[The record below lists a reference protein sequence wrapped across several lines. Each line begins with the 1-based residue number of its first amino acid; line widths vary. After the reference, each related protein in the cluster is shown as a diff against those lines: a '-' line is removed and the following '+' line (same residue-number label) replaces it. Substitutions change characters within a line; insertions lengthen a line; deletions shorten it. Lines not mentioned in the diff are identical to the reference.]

1 MASERLSSYYPWYV
15 VTDDSDIQ
23 PDKWQTPFFKFTVLT
38 FSLIT
43 VAVVSLYFA
52 GIISGEEAVE
62 EVVDEN
68 FPIVELDATKDVSC
82 ESYSII
88 VDNCTDISA
97 DEITENGC
105 ISYVE
110 RSGGICANGVNGTLC
125 VVNEDCATAHLVDNA
140 TAHLVDY
147 AIRQSSTLVFNGE
160 TEASCSSYSELVD
173 ACVDVSVEEISE
185 NGCLSYVDS
194 TGGICVYFD
203 DSKTLCVVNEDCEKV
218 DIVEL
223 VSVY

>member
-1 MASERLSSYYPWYV
+1 MTSERLSSYYPWYV

-23 PDKWQTPFFKFTVLT
+23 PVSWQTPFFKFTVLT

-52 GIISGEEAVE
+52 GVINGETAVE

-68 FPIVELDATKDVSC
+68 FPIVELDASKDISC

-88 VDNCTDISA
+88 INACTDISA

-105 ISYVE
+105 LSYVE
-110 RSGGICANGVNGTLC
+110 RSGGICAYGANATQC
-125 VVNEDCATAHLVDNA
+125 VVNEDCDTADLLDNA
-140 TAHLVDY
+140 
-147 AIRQSSTLVFNGE
+147 IPQSSKMIFDSE
-160 TEASCSSYSELVD
+160 IEASCRSYSKVVD

-185 NGCLSYVDS
+185 NGCMSYVES
-194 TGGICVYFD
+194 TGRICVCFD
-203 DSKTLCVVNEDCEKV
+203 NSKTLCVANDNCDKV
-218 DIVEL
+218 DIAEL
-223 VSVY
+223 VSV

>member
-1 MASERLSSYYPWYV
+1 MASERLSSNYPWYV

-23 PDKWQTPFFKFTVLT
+23 PDTWQTPFFKFTVLT

-52 GIISGEEAVE
+52 GVISGETAVE

-68 FPIVELDATKDVSC
+68 FPIVELDASKDVLC

-88 VDNCTDISA
+88 VANCTDISA
-97 DEITENGC
+97 DEITKNGC

-110 RSGGICANGVNGTLC
+110 RSGGICAYGVNETQC
-125 VVNEDCATAHLVDNA
+125 IVNENCATAHLVDN
-140 TAHLVDY
+140 V
-147 AIRQSSTLVFNGE
+147 IPQSSTLVFYGE
-160 TEASCSSYSELVD
+160 TEASCSSYSTLVD

-185 NGCLSYVDS
+185 NGCIAYVDS

-203 DSKTLCVVNEDCEKV
+203 ESKTMCVVNEDCEKV

-223 VSVY
+223 VSV

>member
-1 MASERLSSYYPWYV
+1 MASERLSSNYPWYV

-23 PDKWQTPFFKFTVLT
+23 PDTWQTPFFKFTVLT

-52 GIISGEEAVE
+52 GVISGETAVE

-68 FPIVELDATKDVSC
+68 FPIVELDASKDISC
-82 ESYSII
+82 ESYSNI
-88 VDNCTDISA
+88 VDACTDISA

-105 ISYVE
+105 MSYVE
-110 RSGGICANGVNGTLC
+110 TSGGICAYGVNETLC
-125 VVNEDCATAHLVDNA
+125 IVNEDCDTVKLLDNA
-140 TAHLVDY
+140 
-147 AIRQSSTLVFNGE
+147 IPQSSTLVFDGE
-160 TEASCSSYSELVD
+160 NEASCSSYSTLVD

-185 NGCLSYVDS
+185 NGCMSYVDS
-194 TGGICVYFD
+194 TGGVCVYFD
-203 DSKTLCVVNEDCEKV
+203 DSKTLCVVNEDCDKV

-223 VSVY
+223 VSV